1 MRTGSSVWLECRP
14 VTPEV
19 AGSSPVRSAS
29 YYGYYCCN
37 TFINHLFV
45 NYRNYFCSSVT
56 YSSCCI

>member
-29 YYGYYCCN
+29 FYGQYYCN
-37 TFINHLFV
+37 TFIDYLFV
-45 NYRNYFCSSVT
+45 DNRDHFCSSIT
-56 YSSCCI
+56 YCPSRI

>member
-29 YYGYYCCN
+29 YYGYYSCN
-37 TFINHLFV
+37 TLVDNLFINNRH
-45 NYRNYFCSSVT
+45 NFCSSIT
-56 YSSCCI
+56 HCSCCL